1 MGTSVTGLAGVIVWT
16 SAARFPAM
24 AAFYRES
31 LGLEPRSERPGF
43 VNFAWGEVRLTVTV
57 HDRVEGP
64 AADPLRV
71 MVNLATDD
79 IDGMHDRLVAA
90 GAPVVRSPE
99 PEPWGGRVATY
110 ADPDGNLIQLLALP
124 GT

>member
-43 VNFAWGEVRLTVTV
+43 VNFAWGEVRLTVSI

-90 GAPVVRSPE
+90 GAPVVRPPE